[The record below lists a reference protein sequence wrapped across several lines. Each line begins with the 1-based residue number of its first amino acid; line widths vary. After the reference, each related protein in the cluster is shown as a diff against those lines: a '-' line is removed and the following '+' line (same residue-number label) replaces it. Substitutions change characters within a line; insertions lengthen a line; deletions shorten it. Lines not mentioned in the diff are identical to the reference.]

1 MLFTKDATLED
12 VQKKFSNDHFAND
25 VVGCRLTEVGVGHSV
40 CEFDIEEKHLNEKG
54 SVMGGAIFTL
64 ADFAIV
70 TASAIEQDASV
81 SVNINIEYLSAPK
94 GKKLIA
100 EANVDKEGRR
110 LGFYRCLITD
120 DLDRK
125 IARVTATIAH
135 V

>member
-25 VVGCRLTEVGVGHSV
+25 VVGCRLTEVGIGHSV
-40 CEFDIEEKHLNEKG
+40 CEFDIEEKHL
-54 SVMGGAIFTL
+54 
-64 ADFAIV
+64 
-70 TASAIEQDASV
+70 
-81 SVNINIEYLSAPK
+81 EYLSAPK